1 MRVGLNLK
9 LIGMENKYDIK
20 RILATLILGRATVFV
35 SVSVIQAGSKE
46 LTARLVRAFVRV
58 DCKEKPAL
66 IG

>member
-1 MRVGLNLK
+1 
-9 LIGMENKYDIK
+9 MENKYDIK